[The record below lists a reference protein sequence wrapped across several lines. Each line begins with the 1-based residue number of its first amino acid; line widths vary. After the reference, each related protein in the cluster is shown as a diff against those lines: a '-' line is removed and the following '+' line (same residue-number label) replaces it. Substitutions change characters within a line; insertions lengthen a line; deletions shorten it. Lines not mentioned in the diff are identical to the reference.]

1 MTIFE
6 AKQKLIN
13 WLNSQVGYHEALDGN
28 NKYGADG
35 DWDLKLYGFDASNV
49 AWCDVFSDY
58 AFIHIFGYDL
68 GTKMTFQYPKGYAL
82 CRWSAEAYQNHGHW
96 FMEPEEGDQ
105 IFFYYGGE
113 INHTGIVVA
122 VNGDN
127 ITCIEGNYS
136 DSVSRT
142 YYNWRISSQIAGYGR
157 PNWAL
162 VVDQIK
168 DENCPENILDK
179 PETSSTKPSQ
189 RAYLHLQNGD
199 GMNSP
204 SAGVKAWQ
212 NLLLCWGFS
221 LAPYGADGEFGST
234 TQNATIQFQ
243 QKVGLTP
250 NGIVD
255 EESWKQAIYI
265 G

>member
-1 MTIFE
+1 MTIID
-6 AKQKLIN
+6 AKQKLVN
-13 WLNSQVGYHEALDGN
+13 WLNSQVGYHEALDGS

-35 DWDLKLYGFDASNV
+35 DWDLKLYGFDGSNV
-49 AWCDVFSDY
+49 AWCDLFVDY
-58 AFIHIFGYDL
+58 AFIHVFGYDL
-68 GTKMTFQYPKGYAL
+68 GTKMTFQDPKGYAL
-82 CRWSAEAYQNHGHW
+82 CRWSAEAYQNNGHW
-96 FMEPEEGDQ
+96 FMKPEIGDQ

-113 INHTGIVVA
+113 INHTGLVVA

-127 ITCIEGNYS
+127 ITCVEGNFS

-142 YYNWRISSQIAGYGR
+142 YYNWRISNQIAGYGR
-157 PNWAL
+157 PNWSIVTGKA
-162 VVDQIK
+162 
-168 DENCPENILDK
+168 DEK
-179 PETSSTKPSQ
+179 PETAKPEEKTEETMQ

-199 GMNSP
+199 GMNAP

-221 LAPYGADGEFGST
+221 LAPYGADGEFGSA

>member
-1 MTIFE
+1 MTIPQ
-6 AKQKLIN
+6 AKQNLVN
-13 WLNSQVGYHEALDGN
+13 WLNSQVGYHEALDGS

-35 DWDLKLYGFDASNV
+35 DWDLKLYGFDGSNV
-49 AWCDVFSDY
+49 AWCDLFVDY
-58 AFIHIFGYDL
+58 AFIHVFGYDL
-68 GTKMTFQYPKGYAL
+68 GTKMTFQDPKGYAL
-82 CRWSAEAYQNHGHW
+82 CRWSAEAYQNNGHW
-96 FMEPEEGDQ
+96 FVKPEVGDQ

-113 INHTGIVVA
+113 INHTGIVVS

-127 ITCIEGNYS
+127 ITCVEGNYS
-136 DSVSRT
+136 DSVSKT
-142 YYNWRISSQIAGYGR
+142 YYNWKISNQIAGYGR
-157 PNWAL
+157 PNWRL
-162 VVDQIK
+162 VADANKTDADGEELV
-168 DENCPENILDK
+168 EP
-179 PETSSTKPSQ
+179 TSFASTQ
-189 RAYLHLQNGD
+189 REYLHLQNGD

-204 SAGVKAWQ
+204 SAAVKAWQ

-221 LAPYGADGEFGST
+221 LAPYGADGEFGSA

-255 EESWKQAIYI
+255 EESWKQAIYV